1 MYIKICGLRDA
12 GMATHAIAHGADAV
26 GVVMSPG
33 TPRHASIA
41 EAEAVIGAARA
52 ASHHIDTVLVVNRMP
67 AVEAAAIARPLGFDV
82 LQLHGSY
89 THEDF
94 RSAGAVF
101 PRLWRATS
109 LAKFP
114 DLTAGEFDEERLLI
128 DGAIPGSGEAWDLTR
143 LNPRRVGEGW
153 LLAGGLNPES
163 VAQAIDAVAPWGVDV
178 SSGVE
183 SAPGVKDPERITRF
197 INAVRAAGA

>member
-12 GMATHAIAHGADAV
+12 AMASHAVAHGADAV

-52 ASHHIDTVLVVNRMP
+52 ANRHIDTVLVVNRMP
-67 AVEAAAIARPLGFDV
+67 AVEAAALAKPLGFDV
-82 LQLHGSY
+82 LQLHGTYIHS
-89 THEDF
+89 DF
-94 RSAGAVF
+94 ASASAVF

-109 LAKFP
+109 LARFP
-114 DLTAGEFDEERLLI
+114 DLVAGEFGEERLLI

-143 LNPRRVGEGW
+143 LDPRRVGDGW
-153 LLAGGLNPES
+153 ILAGGLDPDS
-163 VAQAIDAVAPWGVDV
+163 VAGAITAVTPWGVDV

-183 SAPGVKDPERITRF
+183 SAPGVKDPDRITRF
-197 INAVRAAGA
+197 INAARAAGA